1 MNYFKTKPDLPRM
14 HSKIFD
20 WAKMFQMSIKLVF
33 NQIQEHRLNS
43 TNTVLEISLNFSP
56 IQYGM
61 LGVREN
67 AQNHSSGFK

>member
-1 MNYFKTKPDLPRM
+1 M